1 MQFTLEEIAKHSSI
15 NDFWCVLHGKV
26 YDLTSYIEY
35 HPGGPNA
42 LIPYAGKD
50 ISSEF
55 GIFIASNVIVFK
67 LCLDFNHSWVNYE
80 MLLDTCLRG
89 FLIF

>member
-35 HPGGPNA
+35 HPGGPDA
-42 LIPYAGKD
+42 LVPYAGKD

-55 GIFIASNVIVFK
+55 GKFQAILLFLKFFI
-67 LCLDFNHSWVNYE
+67 DFNHSWVNYE